1 MKRISLISNSSIQYH
16 KFEADIN
23 LDFAKSNKVYFHQ
36 PFDSNI
42 LDFTLDPLFIV
53 TRDGQ
58 ETFFRKQELVERD
71 FIVNNKLKEDVDIN
85 SCQEINDFYETNNLK
100 KALKHFKKK
109 WIPLPYF
116 KDNSINKDVMYPT
129 DWVRLYFD
137 ADDDYIKIKL
147 VLSYVKTFTL
157 FTLNYLR
164 FFTVIYNI
172 TIIQKQTSK

>member
-16 KFEADIN
+16 KFEAEIN

-36 PFDSNI
+36 PFDSNV
-42 LDFTLDPLFIV
+42 LDFTLDALFKVVI
-53 TRDGQ
+53 DGT
-58 ETFFRKQELVERD
+58 EKYFRKQELIERD
-71 FIVNNKLKEDVDIN
+71 FIVNNKLKDDVDIN
-85 SCQEINDFYETNNLK
+85 CCQEITDFYETNNLK

-137 ADDDYIKIKL
+137 CDEEYKKIKI
-147 VLSYVKTFTL
+147 VLAIDTTLAKNESDKTGPQL
-157 FTLNYLR
+157 SLNPNE
-164 FFTVIYNI
+164 NI
-172 TIIQKQTSK
+172 FKIHM